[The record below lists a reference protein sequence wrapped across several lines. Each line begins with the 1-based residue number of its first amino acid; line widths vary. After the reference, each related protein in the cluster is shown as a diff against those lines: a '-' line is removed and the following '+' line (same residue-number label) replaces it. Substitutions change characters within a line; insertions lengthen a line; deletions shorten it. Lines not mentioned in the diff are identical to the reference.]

1 MAVKT
6 HALFYKRKDGEGAN
20 ICVQIVH
27 FFDGCNVLVL
37 PLQHFTFISNQI
49 VVTTMKR
56 MLNKML
62 RYADAIVKRGV
73 DKLIDVIARNPE
85 PQSKSAETP
94 QQQKRMSND
103 TDCAP
108 QAIGN
113 TTNCGLTEQTIALMD
128 ELYDIR
134 YIDRTPEVQRHDL
147 ADKGLVSVSKP
158 YLGLQK
164 NPITRDASPPL
175 VLAFLQCVSG
185 NFPQNVLSKK
195 SILNTQPCRSVFEFA
210 PTDNRHEVT
219 VIGVCALHVFSPSVP
234 CGSPSV

>member
-1 MAVKT
+1 M
-6 HALFYKRKDGEGAN
+6 
-20 ICVQIVH
+20 I
-27 FFDGCNVLVL
+27 
-37 PLQHFTFISNQI
+37 
-49 VVTTMKR
+49 MKR
-56 MLNKML
+56 MLNRML

-73 DKLIDVIARNPE
+73 DKLIDAIAHNPE
-85 PQSKSAETP
+85 PQTKNAETP
-94 QQQKRMSND
+94 QLQKRMGND

-108 QAIGN
+108 QTTGN
-113 TTNCGLTEQTIALMD
+113 TMNCGLTEQTITLMD
-128 ELYDIR
+128 ELYNIR
-134 YIDRTPEVQRHDL
+134 YNVLDRTPEVQRHDP

-158 YLGLQK
+158 YLRLLK

-195 SILNTQPCRSVFEFA
+195 SILNTQPCGSVFEFA
-210 PTDNRHEVT
+210 PTDNRHEVM